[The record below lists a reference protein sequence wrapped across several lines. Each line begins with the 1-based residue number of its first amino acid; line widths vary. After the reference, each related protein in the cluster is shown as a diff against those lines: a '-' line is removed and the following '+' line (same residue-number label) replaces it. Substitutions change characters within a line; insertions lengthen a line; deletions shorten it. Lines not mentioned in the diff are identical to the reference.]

1 MSLNNEDLNLI
12 TQLRHTLHSE
22 PELSEKEFST
32 SERIADFLAHT
43 HPDLLLK
50 HLGHMKTGICAIYNS
65 NKPGPQILLR
75 CELDALPIEEKNEFA
90 HKSKHSGVS
99 HKCGHDGHMA
109 TMCLVAKLLG
119 ENRPQR
125 GSVGLIFQPAE
136 ENGEGAKAIIEDKEF
151 QKHVHPDFVFGFHNI
166 PKYKKHQILIRSGIF
181 SSASAGFIIKLTG
194 TSTHSSYPENGK
206 APSLAVSQLIAQIN
220 TISKTQSFDD
230 NVVTTVS
237 FAQLGNA
244 DLGPNFGTAPGEA
257 TVMGIIRAFNDHDF
271 NKLKQSIH
279 DLSAKAS
286 ESQELDY
293 DISWHE
299 EYAVTVNDQ
308 HCTDVLEKTC
318 LKNNFEVLKL
328 EEPFR
333 WSEDFSYF
341 SKAYKSCFFGI
352 GSGVEQPQLHNE
364 YYDYPDDLI
373 PTGAKIYK
381 CIVDEILNN
390 EEDVDVRNR

>member
-12 TQLRHTLHSE
+12 TNLRHTLHSE

-50 HLGHMKTGICAIYNS
+50 HLGHMKTGICALYSS

-75 CELDALPIEEKNEFA
+75 CELDALPIDEKNDLPY
-90 HKSKHSGVS
+90 KSQHPGVS

-109 TMCLVAKLLG
+109 TMCMVAKLLG
-119 ENRPQR
+119 EQRPQR

-136 ENGEGAKAIIEDKEF
+136 ENGTGAKALIEDKEF
-151 QKHVHPDFVFGFHNI
+151 QKHIHPDYVFGFHNI
-166 PKYKKHQILIRSGIF
+166 PKFEKHQILLRSGIF
-181 SSASAGFIIKLTG
+181 SSASAGFIIQLTG
-194 TSTHSSYPENGK
+194 TSTHSSYPENGRP
-206 APSLAVSQLIAQIN
+206 PSAAVSKLIDQIN
-220 TISKTQSFDD
+220 NLESSMTFKDKVVSTI
-230 NVVTTVS
+230 S
-237 FAQLGNA
+237 FAQLGSA
-244 DLGPNFGTAPGEA
+244 EMGPNFGTAPGDA
-257 TVMGIIRAFNDHDF
+257 TVMGIIRAFNDEDF
-271 NKLKQSIH
+271 NKLKQSVA
-279 DLSAKAS
+279 DLTVEACAP
-286 ESQELDY
+286 QQLQH

-299 EYAVTVNDQ
+299 EFTVTVNDQ
-308 HCTDVLEKTC
+308 HCTDVVQKVC
-318 LKNNFEVLKL
+318 DKHGFQSHSL

-352 GSGVEQPQLHNE
+352 GSGVKQPQLHNE
-364 YYDYPDDLI
+364 YYDYPDDII

-381 CIVDEILNN
+381 CIIDEILNN
-390 EEDVDVRNR
+390 EEEADV